1 MEQLREVLDGESYKL
16 LTDNK
21 VTDRSLMLLADSD
34 LVTIG
39 ITAIGPRKIILAA
52 IEKLYAIQL
61 HSQSRSDDIEDTAHE
76 LNTERTG
83 KQDLRAKLVEDAA
96 FRNVVYNQL
105 DQNIVPKVKHLH
117 TMVQILCGQFERAI
131 YDNKGYPTTNEQWRL
146 AKDIIK
152 TFPQLRHTRINENAP
167 DESTFFWWKSGN
179 ASSDHSGYIYH
190 RVRNIEK

>member
-52 IEKLYAIQL
+52 IEKLYAIQS
-61 HSQSRSDDIEDTAHE
+61 HSQSRSDDIDDTAHE

-105 DQNIVPKVKHLH
+105 DQNIIPKVKHLH
-117 TMVQILCGQFERAI
+117 TMVQCTE
-131 YDNKGYPTTNEQWRL
+131 
-146 AKDIIK
+146 
-152 TFPQLRHTRINENAP
+152 
-167 DESTFFWWKSGN
+167 
-179 ASSDHSGYIYH
+179 
-190 RVRNIEK
+190 